1 MSHLFFCECEGK
13 NMKGL
18 LLLLSLVMPGYAS
31 AADKSRCGTDSFG
44 NIICMDKDGVL
55 FNVSPDYL
63 KDDAGQSASGVS
75 AAEAKRREGIRE
87 KIRCGIDPFG
97 NKVCR

>member
-1 MSHLFFCECEGK
+1 
-13 NMKGL
+13 MKIL
-18 LLLLSLVMPGYAS
+18 LLLLSFAMPVYAS

-44 NIICMDKDGVL
+44 NIVCMDKDGVL
-55 FNVSPDYL
+55 FNVSPDLL
-63 KDDAGQSASGVS
+63 KDEAGQSASGVS
-75 AAEAKRREGIRE
+75 DAEKKRRAEIRE

>member
-1 MSHLFFCECEGK
+1 
-13 NMKGL
+13 MKAL
-18 LLLLSLVMPGYAS
+18 LLLLLLAISSYAT

-63 KDDAGQSASGVS
+63 KGDAGQSASGVPD
-75 AAEAKRREGIRE
+75 AEMKRREEIRE
-87 KIRCGIDPFG
+87 KIRCGIDSFG

>member
-1 MSHLFFCECEGK
+1 MHHLFYASVRGK

-31 AADKSRCGTDSFG
+31 AEDKSRCGTDSFG

-75 AAEAKRREGIRE
+75 AAEAKRREDIRE